1 MPANGFAVICAVLWE
16 PALPAIVFSFS
27 GAQRGAQQAGESGAP
42 FLSRPCGLPSLRNPP
57 GRDRPE
63 G

>member
-27 GAQRGAQQAGESGAP
+27 GAQRGGTA
-42 FLSRPCGLPSLRNPP
+42 SR
-57 GRDRPE
+57 
-63 G
+63 